1 MERTIG
7 VAIGVPQPWGAELDA
22 HRASTGDP
30 MAPLVPAH
38 VTLLGPTALPISSKL
53 DEEIDDLLEAAATG
67 RDPFP
72 IQLRGTGTFRP
83 VSQVVFVALASGIV
97 ECEQL
102 AEAVRFGPLRREL
115 VHPYHPHV
123 TVAHDVPAPAMDD
136 IFQRLADY
144 SATFEVDHFT
154 RYEHSGDGRWRPIR
168 SYKLGQG

>member
-38 VTLLGPTALPISSKL
+38 VTLLGPTALPTSSAL
-53 DEEIDDLLEAAATG
+53 DEEIDDLLEAAAG
-67 RDPFP
+67 GQDPYSVH
-72 IQLRGTGTFRP
+72 LRGTGTFRP

-102 AEAVRFGPLRREL
+102 ADLVR
-115 VHPYHPHV
+115 
-123 TVAHDVPAPAMDD
+123 
-136 IFQRLADY
+136 
-144 SATFEVDHFT
+144 S
-154 RYEHSGDGRWRPIR
+154 
-168 SYKLGQG
+168 